1 MTHTVIVPGVVGSEH
16 NHWQSILQRQL
27 MSSCSRVQQS
37 NWNLPILK
45 DWVAEF
51 VKTVAPIK
59 DDIQIVAHSFGCL
72 TTVAALAQHPEL
84 NSKVKNLVLVAPANP
99 ARFGEAGFARDS
111 QSDYQ
116 AYFHQLKILAPT
128 HLIISE
134 NDPWLEF
141 QDALQLAKAWNL
153 NPVNLGQVG
162 HINVASGFGAFPEL
176 EKYLISEKP
185 PKHINISDVNK
196 YFFKFA
202 I

>member
-1 MTHTVIVPGVVGSEH
+1 M
-16 NHWQSILQRQL
+16 
-27 MSSCSRVQQS
+27 
-37 NWNLPILK
+37 
-45 DWVAEF
+45 
-51 VKTVAPIK
+51 
-59 DDIQIVAHSFGCL
+59 
-72 TTVAALAQHPEL
+72 
-84 NSKVKNLVLVAPANP
+84 KNLVLVAPANP

>member
-1 MTHTVIVPGVVGSEH
+1 MQRKRQSRKKKKKAHFNRQSLKAGVTLGV
-16 NHWQSILQRQL
+16 WL
-27 MSSCSRVQQS
+27 
-37 NWNLPILK
+37 
-45 DWVAEF
+45 F
-51 VKTVAPIK
+51 
-59 DDIQIVAHSFGCL
+59 
-72 TTVAALAQHPEL
+72 LA
-84 NSKVKNLVLVAPANP
+84 
-99 ARFGEAGFARDS
+99 
-111 QSDYQ
+111 
-116 AYFHQLKILAPT
+116 T